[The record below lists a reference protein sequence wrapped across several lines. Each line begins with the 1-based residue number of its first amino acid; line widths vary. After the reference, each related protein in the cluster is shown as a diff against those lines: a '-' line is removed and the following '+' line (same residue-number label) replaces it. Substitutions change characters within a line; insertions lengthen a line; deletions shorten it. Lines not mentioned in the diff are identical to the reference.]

1 MTKVNISSI
10 ILQIYSILRIIP
22 SKKYSCL
29 NKIGQLFW
37 MLVGLIGGVGVLV
50 WDFENLSLQFTPY
63 IIAFLASDFL
73 TLLLITLSFPAIAY
87 LVKEND
93 FLSNEPKPP
102 IPMRFWHLLANL
114 IIYGATALYITL
126 ISTTTFTSFYLVFLV
141 LYNVNSFLVV
151 IAEMVLF
158 GIYAAWFSKQ
168 ADELN
173 QQPSYD
179 FPHQCYQLINHYQQ
193 LKKGSSPLLFLIF
206 TVDTCNVI
214 FMGYYITRG
223 EMYAGCYMLFI
234 AMKLSYITFVLEDC
248 YTQFKNI
255 GKAQR

>member
-1 MTKVNISSI
+1 MIKFNISSI
-10 ILQIYSILRIIP
+10 ILQVYSFLRIIP

-50 WDFENLSLQFTPY
+50 WDFKNLNLQITPY

-73 TLLLITLSFPAIAY
+73 TLLLITLSFPAIVY

-93 FLSNEPKPP
+93 YLQNEPEPP

-114 IIYGATALYITL
+114 IMYGANTISL
-126 ISTTTFTSFYLVFLV
+126 ILIYAPAYTSFYLVFLV
-141 LYNVNSFLVV
+141 LYNMNSFLVV

-168 ADELN
+168 AEELI

-193 LKKGSSPLLFLIF
+193 LKKGSAPLLFLIY

-214 FMGYYITRG
+214 FMGYLTSG
-223 EMYAGCYMLFI
+223 EMYVGFYILFI
-234 AMKLSYITFVLEDC
+234 GMKLSYITFVLEDC

>member
-1 MTKVNISSI
+1 
-10 ILQIYSILRIIP
+10 
-22 SKKYSCL
+22 
-29 NKIGQLFW
+29 

-102 IPMRFWHLLANL
+102 IPMRFWHLLANF
-114 IIYGATALYITL
+114 IMYGANTISL
-126 ISTTTFTSFYLVFLV
+126 ILIYAPAYTSFYLVFLV

-168 ADELN
+168 ADELI

-179 FPHQCYQLINHYQQ
+179 FPHPCYQLINHYQH
-193 LKKGSSPLLFLIF
+193 LKKGSAPLLFIIY
-206 TVDTCNVI
+206 TVDTSNVI
-214 FMGYYITRG
+214 FMGYLTSG
-223 EMYAGCYMLFI
+223 EMYAGFYILFI
-234 AMKLSYITFVLEDC
+234 AMKLSYITFVLELSL
-248 YTQFKNI
+248 I
-255 GKAQR
+255 HI